1 VITDAYFEQ
10 FQTKKYRSK
19 NPLKRAMIRRFV
31 QTVHRLLERTGEMR
45 TVLEIGVGE
54 GFLSGSLLQRFPGV
68 KLTGV
73 DIKQDDLDLLRQKF
87 PAIETQCAS
96 IYELEAL
103 PTGYDVVICA
113 EVLEHLEDPP
123 RALRQIKARQPRHV
137 LITVPH
143 EPWFM
148 LTNLAAGQNIRRFGN
163 DIEHINHFSVG
174 SLRRLLETEFV
185 LDEVTT
191 SYPWILALGR
201 PRS

>member
-1 VITDAYFEQ
+1 MISDAYFEQ

-31 QTVHRLLERTGEMR
+31 ATVHRLLERTGEPKS
-45 TVLEIGVGE
+45 VLEIGIGE
-54 GFLSGSLLQRFPGV
+54 GFLSGSLLERFPEA

-73 DIKQDDLDLLRQKF
+73 DIKQDDLELLKKKF
-87 PAIETQCAS
+87 PAIETHCAS
-96 IYELEAL
+96 IYELQAL

-113 EVLEHLEDPP
+113 EVLEHLEDPA
-123 RALRQIKARQPRHV
+123 RALRQLKARKPKHV

-148 LTNLAAGQNIRRFGN
+148 LTNLAAGQNIRRLGN
-163 DIEHINHFSVG
+163 DIEHINHFRVG

-185 LDEVTT
+185 LDEITT

-201 PRS
+201 PR